1 MEEKMPDGH
10 SDPGKNQNDFPND
23 EIELIELLRVIW
35 KRKFLIAGGTFF
47 LTLVAV
53 IISFAVPKIYSV
65 DTILEPG
72 ILNIINEGENEDKRI
87 YIDSPQNLK
96 ALIDVGSFDNQILQ
110 DLVQP
115 TDIKD
120 RLKKIEF
127 KTSIPKQSKTLKV
140 SYETSN
146 FEQGIWILNK
156 LNAVLI
162 EKYSKLIQY
171 YKNDFFGKIQLK
183 TSKLAE
189 LTNQISKV
197 KNEIST
203 IKVGYDNK
211 IMRTITR
218 ISKLSNKISKVKNDI
233 STIEVE
239 YSSRVKLNETK
250 ILKISNNILKTK
262 NAISNAKS
270 DTDAVVK
277 QKINKIATIK
287 AGEKAR
293 KYQIKNLQKRIKDIQ
308 FEFSRVNKNTDFL
321 ILERNKLLAKAKNE
335 NNVLSS
341 VMYINTIQQ
350 NIGYLNSLKNS
361 INNINNQVF
370 QQRAD
375 IERLGNEVRDL
386 DIQKDNLVIQTNYRI
401 DNLKSQ
407 INNMKNDIKDI
418 EEQNENLIKD
428 KTFKTENLKSQINN
442 LESDVSELGNQ
453 KDNFKKQKNYQIASL
468 QSQISDLESQR
479 KYTLEEIQ
487 ILEYKKDNVQNIQI
501 IKPPTRSP
509 FPIKPKKKL
518 IVILSTTVGAFMMI
532 FAAFFLEYI
541 SKNKVRKDSKY

>member
-1 MEEKMPDGH
+1 MPDGH
-10 SDPGKNQNDFPND
+10 SDPEKNQNDFPND
-23 EIELIELLRVIW
+23 EIELIDLLRVIW
-35 KRKFLIAGGTFF
+35 KRKFLIVGGTFF
-47 LTLVAV
+47 LTSVAV
-53 IISFAVPKIYSV
+53 IISLAMPKIYSI

-115 TDIKD
+115 ANIKD

-156 LNAVLI
+156 LNTVLI

-197 KNEIST
+197 KNGIST
-203 IKVGYDNK
+203 IKVDYDNK

-218 ISKLSNKISKVKNDI
+218 ISKLLNQISKVKNDI

-308 FEFSRVNKNTDFL
+308 LEFSRVNKNTDFL

-375 IERLGNEVRDL
+375 IERLENEVRDL

-407 INNMKNDIKDI
+407 INNMNNDIKDI

-428 KTFKTENLKSQINN
+428 KTFKTENLKSQISN

-453 KDNFKKQKNYQIASL
+453 KDNFKKQKNYQISSL

-501 IKPPTRSP
+501 IKSPTRSP

-518 IVILSTTVGAFMMI
+518 IVILTTIVGAFMMI
-532 FAAFFLEYI
+532 FVAFFLEYI
-541 SKNKVRKDSKY
+541 SKNKVRKDSNIELSP